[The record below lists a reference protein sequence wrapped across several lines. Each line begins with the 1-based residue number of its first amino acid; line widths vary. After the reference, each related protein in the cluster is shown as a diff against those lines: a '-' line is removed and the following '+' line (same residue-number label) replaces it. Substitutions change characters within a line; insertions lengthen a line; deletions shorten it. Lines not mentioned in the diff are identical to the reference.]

1 MYRETGLKLPGFRPH
16 FRRGGLEANM
26 PLVGHSPN
34 GLGIAN
40 GVVVI
45 ALLDQMLADGMLR
58 PHQVR
63 RLLNNAIDGLK
74 PLATRS
80 IGVQDALD
88 IIREEMLSRFERDIK
103 ED

>member
-1 MYRETGLKLPGFRPH
+1 
-16 FRRGGLEANM
+16 M
-26 PLVGHSPN
+26 PLIGHSPN

-45 ALLDQMLADGMLR
+45 AFLDQMLADGMLR

-63 RLLNNAIDGLK
+63 TLLNNAIDGLK

-80 IGVQDALD
+80 IGVQDALN
-88 IIREEMLSRFERDIK
+88 IIREEMLPRFEQRIK